1 MTLTLNRRRLIPALL
16 AAGLLGALPGAL
28 PGAAAQAY
36 PARPVKLIVP
46 FPPGGSTDVIAIII
60 RPRVRTPPRDNT
72 AVGF

>member
-46 FPPGGSTDVIAIII
+46 FPPTK
-60 RPRVRTPPRDNT
+60 
-72 AVGF
+72 